1 MKPTSEQLLEA
12 LADEARADAEGLDDA
27 RLQAVIRGSAS
38 RGERRALQDEA
49 RQAGI
54 DVATLE
60 AALRPM
66 GPEARA
72 RVHELAARE
81 LVTGG
86 SGAPP
91 ASERGA
97 PTKDATSGATGA
109 APGATVSA
117 LPRRWTV
124 IIGGLAL
131 AAALALFVGTR
142 GEGDARVA
150 AIPSYEVTVTGG
162 RAAER
167 GAPAA
172 VALVPG
178 ARIVISLRPA
188 TPVEGQVEA
197 RAFLVRGVQ
206 RVPLDLKA
214 TVTAEGAVR
223 LEGSLA
229 DLGPEWVGDAEV
241 VASIARPGT
250 RHEPLDAV
258 VAGRQVV
265 RAPVVVKAREPAR

>member
-1 MKPTSEQLLEA
+1 LKPNSEELLEA
-12 LADEARADAEGLDDA
+12 LAEQARADADADGLGDA

-49 RQAGI
+49 REAGI

-66 GPEARA
+66 RPEARA

-86 SGAPP
+86 SSGAPP
-91 ASERGA
+91 ASDRGV
-97 PTKDATSGATGA
+97 PSRGATGA
-109 APGATVSA
+109 ATGAATVSE

-131 AAALALFVGTR
+131 AAALALFVVTR
-142 GEGDARVA
+142 GDGEVRVA

-167 GAPAA
+167 GAPEA

-178 ARIVISLRPA
+178 ARVVISLRPA
-188 TPVEGQVEA
+188 TPVEGPVEA
-197 RAFLVRGVQ
+197 RAFLVRGAQ
-206 RVPLDLKA
+206 RVPLELKA
-214 TVTAEGAVR
+214 TATAEGAVR
-223 LEGSLA
+223 LEGTLA

-241 VASIARPGT
+241 VASIARAGIS
-250 RHEPLDAV
+250 HEPLDAV

-265 RAPVVVKAREPAR
+265 RAAVVVKAREAR